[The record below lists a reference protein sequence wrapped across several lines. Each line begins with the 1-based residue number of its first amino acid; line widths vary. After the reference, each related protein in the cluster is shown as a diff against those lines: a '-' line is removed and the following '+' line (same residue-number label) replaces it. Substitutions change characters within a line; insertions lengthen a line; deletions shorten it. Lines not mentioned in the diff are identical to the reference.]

1 MICEDLQKIVYCRY
15 GLEYLIRG
23 FSDEDSQGDG
33 PLDVG
38 SYKID
43 LDYLIYQKQ
52 KQLNQD
58 RNNFISRSIFNK

>member
-1 MICEDLQKIVYCRY
+1 MYCRY
-15 GLEYLIRG
+15 GLEYLMNMVRG
-23 FSDEDSQGDG
+23 FTDEDGQGDG

-52 KQLNQD
+52 K
-58 RNNFISRSIFNK
+58 

>member
-1 MICEDLQKIVYCRY
+1 MYSRY
-15 GLEYLIRG
+15 GMEYLMNLVWG
-23 FSDEDSQGDG
+23 FTDEDANIDG

-52 KQLNQD
+52 K
-58 RNNFISRSIFNK
+58 